1 MRLGWDKILRDAAN
15 FQLVPEKDLIQWKF
29 GNNGHFSV
37 KSFYKTLTISDADP
51 YHMKIWKRKIPAKI
65 KIFLWLIMNN
75 AILTKD
81 NMITRRWLEAPL
93 AISVIGM
100 KLFLIFFF
108 NAVLQKLFGPHCP
121 LCFGANDVPRSIGQC
136 CTWCENWH
144 RLVNSSIPW
153 VLQLSAGQFG
163 KHATLCVLKANL

>member
-1 MRLGWDKILRDAAN
+1 LRLGWDKILRDAAN

-37 KSFYKTLTISDADP
+37 KSVYKTLTISDANP

-81 NMITRRWLEAPL
+81 NMITRVGSPTCYFCDRDETVPHL
-93 AISVIGM
+93 
-100 KLFLIFFF
+100 LFQCSIAK
-108 NAVLQKLFGPHCP
+108 AVWASLPIVF
-121 LCFGANDVPRSIGQC
+121 
-136 CTWCENWH
+136 WC
-144 RLVNSSIPW
+144 
-153 VLQLSAGQFG
+153 
-163 KHATLCVLKANL
+163 

>member
-1 MRLGWDKILRDAAN
+1 LRQGWDKILRDAAN
-15 FQLVPEKDLIQWKF
+15 FQLVAEKDLIQWKF

-81 NMITRRWLEAPL
+81 NMIKRRWLEAPL
-93 AISVIGM
+93 AIETVPHLLFQCSIAKAVWASLPIVLVLITLLDQLNNVGRGVRIGT
-100 KLFLIFFF
+100 
-108 NAVLQKLFGPHCP
+108 G
-121 LCFGANDVPRSIGQC
+121 
-136 CTWCENWH
+136 W
-144 RLVNSSIPW
+144 
-153 VLQLSAGQFG
+153 
-163 KHATLCVLKANL
+163 

>member
-1 MRLGWDKILRDAAN
+1 MKLEPQMITFTRWLVDDLRLGWDKILRDAAN
-15 FQLVPEKDLIQWKF
+15 FQLVAEKDLIQWKF

-37 KSFYKTLTISDADP
+37 KSVYKALTVSDADP
-51 YHMKIWKRKIPAKI
+51 YHMKIWKGKIPAKI

-75 AILTKD
+75 VILTKE
-81 NMITRRWLEAPL
+81 NMIKRRWLEAPL

-121 LCFGANDVPRSIGQC
+121 LC
-136 CTWCENWH
+136 WC
-144 RLVNSSIPW
+144 
-153 VLQLSAGQFG
+153 
-163 KHATLCVLKANL
+163 